1 MTAPGHA
8 LLVDDEDDIRRVA
21 RMSLERVGGWTVT
34 DASSADE
41 ALAAAQTERFDAV
54 LLDVMMP
61 DVDGP
66 STLGLLRPI
75 IGADVPVVFLT
86 AKVQP
91 ADVTRL
97 RELGAVGVIG
107 KPFDPM
113 GLPGELARLRGA
125 P

>member
-1 MTAPGHA
+1 VSVPGHA

-34 DASSADE
+34 DAGSADA
-41 ALAAAQTERFDAV
+41 ALAAARERQFDAV

-66 STLGLLRPI
+66 STLALLRPV

-91 ADVTRL
+91 ADVARL

-113 GLPGELARLRGA
+113 GLPGELARLLGA
-125 P
+125 A

>member
-1 MTAPGHA
+1 MIPGRA

-21 RMSLERVGGWTVT
+21 RMSLERIGGWTVGE
-34 DASSADE
+34 ASSADD
-41 ALAAAQTERFDAV
+41 ALAAAEADRFDAV

-66 STLGLLRPI
+66 STLGLLRPLL
-75 IGADVPVVFLT
+75 GPDVPVVFLT

-91 ADVTRL
+91 ADVARL
-97 RELGAVGVIG
+97 REIGAAGVIA

-113 GLPGELARLRGA
+113 GLPSELARLLEGA
-125 P
+125 